1 MSLLGLSS
9 TGIVD
14 DHAPAIG
21 MAGVLASEVN
31 TDRSIDVP
39 VRIDRHAIRV
49 VLRNGGRE
57 MVDQLIADA

>member
-1 MSLLGLSS
+1 
-9 TGIVD
+9 
-14 DHAPAIG
+14 

-31 TDRSIDVP
+31 TDRTVYIP
-39 VRIDRHAIRV
+39 VRLDRHAIRV